1 MDTTPQIA
9 LAEKYINTTS
19 VSLFLTGKAGTGK
32 TTFLR
37 HIVANCKKRHVVIAP
52 TGVAAVNAGGVT
64 IHSFFQLPFDPYL
77 PDVPELKTE
86 YQMPDK
92 HTQLRKEKIRIIRTL
107 DLLIID
113 EISMVRAD
121 LLDAID
127 YTLRRYRRSSRP
139 FGGVQL
145 LMIGDVQQLPPVV
158 TESERPFLE
167 RVYPSPFF
175 FHSKALHQLSY
186 LTIELTTIFRQNDA
200 VFVGLLNNIRD
211 NKFDETTLRSLN
223 SRHIPNFTPPDDEH
237 YIRLT
242 THNHQA
248 ERINQSKMDELPT
261 KPRTFK
267 AIIQGNFSETSAPT
281 SSHLVLKE
289 GAQVMFVKNDPRH
302 QYYNGKIGIVT
313 HLDGD
318 NDTIVVST
326 DEGTDINV
334 GIELWENIKYDIN
347 PETNQIE
354 PHVDG
359 TFSQYPLRP
368 AWAITIHK
376 AQGLT
381 FDKVIIDAASAF
393 AYGQVYVALSRCRT
407 LEGLVL
413 SRPISPAGCI
423 NDEEVFS
430 FVRSFP
436 DPHLVEEHLEG
447 YQSQYYYNLIDELF
461 ELSALQ
467 RAFEKVNRIYY
478 KHLRSTYPQQSQSLN
493 DIDHRTI
500 PQLMEVSEK
509 FRRQLHSIQLQCSG
523 NTSYPLLHE
532 RVGKAARY
540 FLEQLE
546 TISAQAL
553 PLLSVEVTD
562 KQVKADLGEAA
573 EQLAEILGL
582 AIVTLKQTAEDGF
595 TIEGYQRAKV
605 EYQLRDN
612 KEAKKRER
620 RNNRMDA
627 NTLYASVAHPE
638 LVPMLTIWRKE
649 KYTESG
655 VPAFQILTQKTLMD
669 ICDKLPTSL
678 ADLAKIKGIGKTKVQ
693 RYGHEILEVI
703 EQYCS
708 RRGIS
713 ATFQSE
719 MPTLSNA
726 ERANDVRYE
735 AVSMFASGAS
745 IHEIAEKVS
754 RAEGT
759 VEGYV
764 MQAIQKGIIE
774 ADSVLDYDEQDI
786 LVAYFID
793 HPEAALREV
802 YDNYGGDFTYL
813 QLRVGRWL
821 AQRLSDEE

>member
-1 MDTTPQIA
+1 MDITPQIA
-9 LAEKYINTTS
+9 LAEKYINTTN

-37 HIVANCKKRHVVIAP
+37 HVVANCKKRHVVIAP

-86 YQMPDK
+86 YQMPEK

-107 DLLIID
+107 DLIIID

-127 YTLRRYRRSSRP
+127 YTLRRYRKSSRP

-145 LMIGDVQQLPPVV
+145 LIIGDVQQLPPVV

-200 VFVGLLNNIRD
+200 TFVGLLNNIRD
-211 NKFDETTLRSLN
+211 NKFDEATLRSLN
-223 SRHIPNFTPPDDEH
+223 SRHIPNFTPSDDEH

-248 ERINQSKMDELPT
+248 DRINQSKMDELPT
-261 KPRTFK
+261 KPRTFD
-267 AIIQGNFSETSAPT
+267 ATIQGNFSETSAPT
-281 SSHLVLKE
+281 NSHLVLKK
-289 GAQVMFVKNDPRH
+289 GAQVMFVKNDPKH

-313 HLDGD
+313 DFD
-318 NDTIVVST
+318 DDTNTIVVST
-326 DEGTDINV
+326 DEGSDINV
-334 GIELWENIKYDIN
+334 GIEQWENIKYDIN
-347 PETNQIE
+347 PQTNQIE

-359 TFSQYPLRP
+359 TFCQYPLKP

-381 FDKVIIDAASAF
+381 FDKVIIDAAAAF

-413 SRPISPAGCI
+413 SRPISSAGCI

-430 FVRSFP
+430 FVRAFP
-436 DPHLVEEHLEG
+436 DPQLIEKHLEG
-447 YQSQYYYNLIDELF
+447 YQSQYYYNLINELF

-478 KHLRSTYPQQSQSLN
+478 KHLRTTYPQQSQSLS
-493 DIDHRTI
+493 DIDHHTI

-509 FRRQLHSIQLQCSG
+509 FHRQIQAIQIQCSG
-523 NTSYPLLHE
+523 DTTFPLLHE
-532 RVGKAARY
+532 RIGKAAHY
-540 FLEQLE
+540 FLEQIE
-546 TISAQAL
+546 AISAKAL
-553 PLLSVEVTD
+553 PILSVEVTD
-562 KQVKADLGEAA
+562 KQVKADLLEAT
-573 EQLAEILGL
+573 EQLTEVLGL
-582 AIVTLKQTAEDGF
+582 AMATIKQTVENGF
-595 TIEGYQRAKV
+595 TVEGYQRAKV
-605 EYQLRDN
+605 DFQLRDS
-612 KEAKKRER
+612 KESKKQAR
-620 RNNRMDA
+620 RNNRVDA
-627 NTLYASVAHPE
+627 NALYSSVAHPE
-638 LVPMLTIWRKE
+638 LVPMLTLWRKE
-649 KYTESG
+649 KYTEAG
-655 VPAFQILTQKTLMD
+655 VPAFQILTQKSLMD
-669 ICDKLPTSL
+669 ICDNLPTNL
-678 ADLAKIKGIGKTKVQ
+678 TDLAKIKGVGKNKVQ
-693 RYGHEILEVI
+693 RYGREILEVI

-708 RRGIS
+708 RRGIN

-719 MPTLSNA
+719 LPTLNRS
-726 ERANDVRYE
+726 EKANDVRYE
-735 AVSMFASGAS
+735 AVSLFASGAS
-745 IHEIAEKVS
+745 IQEIAQKVS

-764 MQAIQKGIIE
+764 MLAIQKGIIE
-774 ADSVLDYDEQDI
+774 SDTVLDYDEQDI
-786 LVAYFID
+786 LVAYFLD
-793 HPEAALREV
+793 HPEAVLKEV
-802 YDNYGGDFTYL
+802 YEHYNGDFSYL

-821 AQRLSDEE
+821 AQKLSNDE